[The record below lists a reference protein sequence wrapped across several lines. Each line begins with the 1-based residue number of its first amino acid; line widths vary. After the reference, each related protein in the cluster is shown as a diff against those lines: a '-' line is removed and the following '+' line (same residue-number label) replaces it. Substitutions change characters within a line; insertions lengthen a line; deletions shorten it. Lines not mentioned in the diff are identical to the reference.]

1 MSVYVDL
8 VLVFLNIFDFKDE
21 TILNTTLLV
30 VSFSTSYFYEWFEYI
45 VNENLARVRKYSKY
59 TKEEKAVLFW
69 WGFFLAILFKKMG
82 KSYVYVLIYLL

>member
-8 VLVFLNIFDFKDE
+8 ILVFLNILNFKDE
-21 TILNTTLLV
+21 PILNTTLLV

-59 TKEEKAVLFW
+59 TKEEKAILFW
-69 WGFFLAILFKKMG
+69 WGALLAILFKKMG

>member
-8 VLVFLNIFDFKDE
+8 ILVFLNIFNFKDE
-21 TILNTTLLV
+21 PILNTTLLV

-59 TKEEKAVLFW
+59 TKEGKAILFW
-69 WGFFLAILFKKMG
+69 WGALLAILFKKMG

>member
-1 MSVYVDL
+1 MSVFVDL
-8 VLVFLNIFDFKDE
+8 VLVFLNIFNFKDE
-21 TILNTTLLV
+21 PILNTTLLV

-59 TKEEKAVLFW
+59 TKEGKAILFW
-69 WGFFLAILFKKMG
+69 WGVLLAILFKKMG

>member
-1 MSVYVDL
+1 MSVDVDL
-8 VLVFLNIFDFKDE
+8 ILVFLNIFNFKDE
-21 TILNTTLLV
+21 PILNTTLLV

-59 TKEEKAVLFW
+59 TKEGKAILFW
-69 WGFFLAILFKKMG
+69 WGALLAILFKKMG

>member
-8 VLVFLNIFDFKDE
+8 ILVFLNIFNFKDE
-21 TILNTTLLV
+21 PILNTTLLV

-59 TKEEKAVLFW
+59 TKEGKAILFW
-69 WGFFLAILFKKMG
+69 WGVLLAILFKKMG

>member
-8 VLVFLNIFDFKDE
+8 VLDFLNIFNFKDE
-21 TILNTTLLV
+21 TIINTTLLV

-59 TKEEKAVLFW
+59 TKKGKAILFW
-69 WGFFLAILFKKMG
+69 WVFLAMFFKKMA
-82 KSYVYVLIYLL
+82 KSYVLVLIYLL

>member
-8 VLVFLNIFDFKDE
+8 VLVFLNIFNFKDE
-21 TILNTTLLV
+21 PILNTTLLV

-59 TKEEKAVLFW
+59 TKEGKAILFW
-69 WGFFLAILFKKMG
+69 WGVLLAILFKKMG